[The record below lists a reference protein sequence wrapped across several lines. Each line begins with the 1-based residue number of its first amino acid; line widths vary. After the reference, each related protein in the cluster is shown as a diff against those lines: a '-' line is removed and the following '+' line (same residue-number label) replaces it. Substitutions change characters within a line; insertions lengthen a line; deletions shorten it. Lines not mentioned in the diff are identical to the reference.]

1 MSSSAIQ
8 HIALPAAFRDPVTGL
23 PSDLTTLIFLLVPV
37 DTRLRSLEVSPA
49 WRAFLCEKS
58 LWHVC
63 DLSDSSGVARRTPAM
78 LRAASECA
86 QGTLRVLDLSGWPLF
101 DDEQANPFY
110 EEVEGEDGAFIV
122 SLKYLMPILTANS
135 SSLSELRAGGSVELE
150 FDVIEGI
157 LAAAPHLRLLE
168 CDAYL
173 YHEEARGPKP
183 RLLEATANDPN
194 FAPVRLLSL
203 EIYAEDEQPP
213 LDVQA
218 LAVWAAKHAS
228 LLSLSLCSVPLDS
241 VPTLGA
247 VVDLAISQLQRLSL
261 SACGL
266 SPASLPALTR
276 MLMTSNALLS
286 LHLSISRLPLLTGA
300 DVPAF
305 CAALRASRLVELSLY
320 SMHLWE
326 SLEDGLAV
334 FAACAKHPTLRKLCL
349 NMFNHTGEGPAPSAV
364 GAALAMLV
372 VADSVLESLD
382 VSHCYLGNAAV
393 RLLFAAVAGSTRL
406 CKLSCSDN
414 NIDVE
419 CARESILPAVQANTS
434 LRELYFGIGDPN
446 IPELEQAEAL
456 VHARA

>member
-37 DTRLRSLEVSPA
+37 DTRLRSIEVSPA

-86 QGTLRVLDLSGWPLF
+86 QGTLRVLDLSGWPF
-101 DDEQANPFY
+101 GDDQQANPFY

-122 SLKYLMPILTANS
+122 SLKYLMPILTSNS
-135 SSLSELRAGGSVELE
+135 SSLSELRAGGSVQLE
-150 FDVIEGI
+150 VDVIEGI

-168 CDAYL
+168 CDTSL

-194 FAPVRLLSL
+194 FAPLRLLRL

-228 LLSLSLCSVPLDS
+228 LLSLSLSFVPLDS

-247 VVDLAISQLQRLSL
+247 VVDLAISQLQSLSL

-305 CAALRASRLVELSLY
+305 CAALRSSRLVELSLN

-334 FAACAKHPTLRKLCL
+334 FAACAKHPTLRKLRL
-349 NMFNHTGEGPAPSAV
+349 TFNQTDEGPAPSAV
-364 GAALAMLV
+364 GAALAMLIV
-372 VADSVLESLD
+372 DDSVLESLD
-382 VSHCYLGNAAV
+382 VSYCYLGDAAI
-393 RLLFAAVAGSTRL
+393 RILFAAVAGSTRL

-434 LRELYFGIGDPN
+434 LRELYFGDPN